1 MFRIMLEERC
11 NALLMSEETM
21 NYYQYNYQNP
31 PIIPKGINLAISYLM
46 KILQELLN
54 FNQDQY
60 SEMSKLIKK
69 VGLQYV
75 KKDELVNKSFKDI
88 INEFNTLYDDKK

>member
-46 KILQELLN
+46 KIL
-54 FNQDQY
+54 
-60 SEMSKLIKK
+60 
-69 VGLQYV
+69 
-75 KKDELVNKSFKDI
+75 
-88 INEFNTLYDDKK
+88 